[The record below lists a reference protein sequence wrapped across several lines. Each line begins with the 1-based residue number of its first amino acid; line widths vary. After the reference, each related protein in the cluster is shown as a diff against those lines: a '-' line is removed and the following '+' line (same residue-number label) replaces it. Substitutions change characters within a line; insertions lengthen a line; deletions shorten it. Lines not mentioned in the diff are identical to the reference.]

1 MAEQA
6 KRVVEGMRKM
16 NSGGGGG
23 PAGMAVKLIVGGGA
37 LAYVGYNSLFDVQ
50 GGHRAVMF
58 SRFYGVR
65 EEVLSEGTHMRI
77 PWVDTPYLY
86 DIRTRPHNIQ
96 SLTGSRDLQMVNIT
110 LRVLSKPDPH
120 NLPWILKRLGQDY
133 DERVLPSIVN
143 EVLKQ
148 VVAQFNAAQLITQR
162 DHVSRLV
169 KRNLTERAADFNILL
184 DDVSI
189 THLNFGRE
197 YTAAV
202 EAKQVAQ
209 QEAERAKFV
218 VERSLQEKK
227 SIVIKAQGEAKAA
240 EMVGN
245 AIKNNPGFVQL
256 RRLDTAKEIATT
268 ISRSSNRVFLNA
280 DSLLLNLLALDAKR
294 NE

>member
-1 MAEQA
+1 
-6 KRVVEGMRKM
+6 M

-37 LAYVGYNSLFDVQ
+37 VAYLGYNSLFDVQ

-58 SRFYGVR
+58 NRIYGVT
-65 EEVLSEGTHMRI
+65 ETVHAEGTHFRI
-77 PWVDTPYLY
+77 PWFETPYMY
-86 DIRTRPHNIQ
+86 DIRTRPQNIQ

-110 LRVLSKPDPH
+110 LRVLYKPDEK
-120 NLPWILKRLGQDY
+120 NLKWILQRLGQDY
-133 DERVLPSIVN
+133 DQRVLPSIVN
-143 EVLKQ
+143 EVLKE

-169 KRNLTERAADFNILL
+169 KRNLTERAADFHILL

-189 THLNFGRE
+189 THLTFGRE

-240 EMVGN
+240 EMIGN
-245 AIKNNPGFVQL
+245 SIKDNPGFVQL
-256 RRLDTAKEIATT
+256 RRLDTAREIAAT

-280 DSLLLNLLALDAKR
+280 DSLLLNLLGKDGS
-294 NE
+294 E

>member
-1 MAEQA
+1 
-6 KRVVEGMRKM
+6 M
-16 NSGGGGG
+16 NQGGGGG

-37 LAYVGYNSLFDVQ
+37 VAYLGYNSLFDVQ

-58 SRFYGVR
+58 NRIYGVTDT
-65 EEVLSEGTHMRI
+65 VHAEGTHFRV
-77 PWVDTPYLY
+77 PWFETPYMY
-86 DIRTRPHNIQ
+86 DIRTRPQNIQ

-110 LRVLSKPDPH
+110 LRVLYKPDEN
-120 NLPWILKRLGQDY
+120 NLGWILQRLGQDY
-133 DERVLPSIVN
+133 DQRVLPSIVN
-143 EVLKQ
+143 EVLKE

-169 KRNLTERAADFNILL
+169 KRNLTERAADFHILL

-189 THLNFGRE
+189 THLTFGRE

-240 EMVGN
+240 EMIGN
-245 AIKNNPGFVQL
+245 SIKDNPGFVQL
-256 RRLDTAKEIATT
+256 RRLDTAREIAAT

-280 DSLLLNLLALDAKR
+280 DSLLLNLLGNDGS
-294 NE
+294 E